1 MTIQMNIGEAKSRL
15 SELVAATERGEE
27 VILARAG
34 RPVAKL
40 VVVDEIPERDR
51 IAAQRRA
58 FFGSLKG
65 QIPEDIDWF
74 QPMSDDDIALWYDAP
89 IFPE

>member
-1 MTIQMNIGEAKSRL
+1 MAIQMNIGEAKTRL

-27 VILARAG
+27 VVLARAG
-34 RPVAKL
+34 RPAVKL
-40 VVVDEIPERDR
+40 VLVDGEGERDR
-51 IAAQRRA
+51 IAAKRRA

-65 QIPEDIDWF
+65 QISDDVDWF
-74 QPMSDDDIALWYDAP
+74 EPMSEEDLALWYNAP